1 MEIHEGDC
9 VMAPGKPRE
18 EEKKEKVVSWE
29 DEKRRK
35 RLGFRRKDSRPS
47 EDSDGTKRG
56 KRRMAKSFDDSS
68 DAEGP
73 RRSWRDS
80 YDEDDGIDNDDI
92 LDLSD
97 LDGDLED
104 EDDDVEDSEGN
115 Y

>member
-1 MEIHEGDC
+1 MTSEIAGRHEDQ
-9 VMAPGKPRE
+9 ADE
-18 EEKKEKVVSWE
+18 VSWQ

-35 RLGFRRKDSRPS
+35 RLSYRRKDARPS
-47 EDSDGTKRG
+47 ETIDGPRRG
-56 KRRMAKSFDDSS
+56 KRRMARSLKDSS

-80 YDEDDGIDNDDI
+80 YFEEDHIDDGDI

-97 LDGDLED
+97 LDGDLEIE
-104 EDDDVEDSEGN
+104 EDDMDDSEKD

>member
-1 MEIHEGDC
+1 
-9 VMAPGKPRE
+9 MAS
-18 EEKKEKVVSWE
+18 EKAKRQEDWEDEVSLQ

-35 RLGFRRKDSRPS
+35 RLGYRRKDSRPS
-47 EDSDGTKRG
+47 RDTDGPKRG
-56 KRRMAKSFDDSS
+56 KRRMARSFDDSS

-80 YDEDDGIDNDDI
+80 YNEDDGIEDDDI

-97 LDGDLED
+97 LDADLET
-104 EDDDVEDSEGN
+104 EDDEMEDSERG